1 MSDLVNSVLK
11 ALDTANATSNIF
23 TQNIAQPEQKVEA
36 PVEEKQPES
45 KEAE

>member
-11 ALDTANATSNIF
+11 ALDSAAETSNIF
-23 TQNIAQPEQKVEA
+23 TQNPVQPEVKVET
-36 PVEEKQPES
+36 PTEVKPET

>member
-11 ALDTANATSNIF
+11 ALDSAHASSNIF
-23 TQNIAQPEQKVEA
+23 TQNIAQPEKVET
-36 PVEEKQPES
+36 PKVEDKQPET